1 MILKLLVLF
10 CLFISLEAHQTGLSY
25 INIVESADAEIAVV
39 YKKPLSDTRGED
51 ISVQYPQKCS
61 EVSHAPTEIENGF
74 IINKYRLWCQKEG
87 LQNERVWVEG
97 LVSSDRGVLIR
108 YEKGSFIIKSLL
120 RATTPFIYIDKK
132 SSSFDL
138 FVEYLQLGV
147 FHIWSGYDH
156 LLFVLSLL
164 LLANNFK
171 KVLYAIS
178 AFTLSHSITLA
189 CGILGIISVGVPF
202 IESMIALSIVFLA
215 RELLRDT
222 PSFTKNHLG
231 VVAFIFGLLHGFGF
245 STALKD
251 IGLPQD
257 EIPLS
262 LFSFN
267 VGIELG
273 QIVFIVVV
281 STLLYVFKKYILKQE
296 YNFKPILGL
305 FIGVTASFWFIQR
318 VMSF

>member
-1 MILKLLVLF
+1 MFKLLLLSLLF
-10 CLFISLEAHQTGLSY
+10 FSLSAHQTGLSY
-25 INIVESADAEIAVV
+25 INIVEGNDAKIAVT

-51 ISVQYPQKCS
+51 IVVRYPKKCS
-61 EVSHAPTEIENGF
+61 EVSRSAVVIENGF
-74 IINKYRLWCQKEG
+74 IINSYTLWCHKEG
-87 LQNERVWVEG
+87 LKNERVWVEG
-97 LVSSDRGVLIR
+97 LVSSDRGVLVR
-108 YEKGSFIIKSLL
+108 YEKGDFVTKSLL
-120 RATTPFIYIDKK
+120 RATTPFIYINKK
-132 SSSFDL
+132 SSSFEL

-147 FHIWSGYDH
+147 SHIWSGYDH

-164 LLANNFK
+164 LLAK
-171 KVLYAIS
+171 SLKQVLSAIT

-189 CGILGIISVGVPF
+189 CGILGIVSIGVPF
-202 IESMIALSIVFLA
+202 IESMIALSIIFLA
-215 RELLRDT
+215 RELLIEK
-222 PSFTKNHLG
+222 PSFTKDHLG

-281 STLLYVFKKYILKQE
+281 SMLLYLLQRYILKKE
-296 YNFKPILGL
+296 YNFKPVLGA